1 MPDDERSLRSP
12 DAAGFSLL
20 ANASDGG
27 VGFRISFIGDNLR
40 SFSEVFRKSGEV
52 WFRRSWSG
60 MATSWSLAPLIE
72 QRARQHP
79 ERPLAVVGDR
89 TWSYGH
95 VDTQASSL
103 AAALSE
109 LGLGAG
115 DRIAVNLPNGIEWI
129 IALLAAAKLGA
140 VVVPVSPQLS
150 SHDLRYQLRHAEAS
164 AVVTIERW
172 GGVDYLQRFEDLL
185 GDLPDLQYVVTV
197 GDEDLWY
204 DDRIFQ
210 FEDLVSSG
218 AGRPAPASASPDDT
232 KDLAVVYTSGTM
244 GKPKGVQLSH
254 HAIVENAVRTAEVL
268 ELSPEDRV
276 LAAVPFFAIFGF
288 SMMVGTMAAGATLV
302 LQPTFEAATV
312 LALVASRQVSVL
324 HGVPT
329 QFHLLMREEGFDPS
343 RLRSLRTGIIAGS
356 SVSEELVRR
365 VRRWCDVLVAYGL
378 TETGPTVTLTRFADS
393 DDRRLGSVGRAL
405 PGVEVMAVDIM
416 TGALHGPE
424 AVGELAVRGTNLMRG
439 YLRMPAET
447 AKVHTPEGFFL
458 TGDLGIIDEDGYVK
472 ILGRRQETIARGGI
486 QLYPRELEDRL
497 RAHPAVDDVCVIGV
511 PHDVLGEQI
520 CACIVPVEGAVITG
534 SEIKRF
540 AQETMAAYK
549 VPDLVRFFDVF
560 PMTGSGKVRRR
571 ELSRALT
578 LSIALD
584 HTVSHSG

>member
-1 MPDDERSLRSP
+1 
-12 DAAGFSLL
+12 
-20 ANASDGG
+20 
-27 VGFRISFIGDNLR
+27 
-40 SFSEVFRKSGEV
+40 
-52 WFRRSWSG
+52 
-60 MATSWSLAPLIE
+60 MATSWSLAPLFE
-72 QRARQHP
+72 QRAREHP
-79 ERPLAVVGDR
+79 ERPLAVVGER
-89 TWSYGH
+89 TFSYGH
-95 VDTQASSL
+95 ADTQASSL

-109 LGLGAG
+109 LGLGVG

-150 SHDLRYQLRHAEAS
+150 SLDLRYQLRHAEAS
-164 AVVTIERW
+164 AVITIERW

-185 GDLPDLQYVVTV
+185 GDLPDLHYVVTV

-218 AGRPAPASASPDDT
+218 SGRVVPALADIDDGQ
-232 KDLAVVYTSGTM
+232 DLAVVYTSGTM
-244 GKPKGVQLSH
+244 GKPKGVRLSH
-254 HAIVENAVRTAEVL
+254 HALVENAVRTAEIL

-276 LAAVPFFAIFGF
+276 LAAVPFFAIYGF
-288 SMMVGTMAAGATLV
+288 SMMVGTLAAGATLV
-302 LQPTFEAATV
+302 LQPTFDAASA
-312 LALVASRQVSVL
+312 LALMASQQVSVV

-329 QFHLLMREEGFDPS
+329 QFHLFMREEAFDPS

-378 TETGPTVTLTRFADS
+378 TETGPTVTLTRFGDS

-416 TGALHGPE
+416 TGVLHGPE
-424 AVGELAVRGTNLMRG
+424 AVGEIAVRGSNLMRG
-439 YLRMPAET
+439 YLRMPTET
-447 AKVHTPEGFFL
+447 AKVHTSEGFFL

-472 ILGRRQETIARGGI
+472 ILGRRQEAISRGGM

-497 RAHPAVDDVCVIGV
+497 RAHPAVDDVCVIGI

-560 PMTGSGKVRRR
+560 PMTGSGKIRRR
-571 ELSRALT
+571 ELARA
-578 LSIALD
+578 IALD

>member
-1 MPDDERSLRSP
+1 
-12 DAAGFSLL
+12 
-20 ANASDGG
+20 
-27 VGFRISFIGDNLR
+27 
-40 SFSEVFRKSGEV
+40 
-52 WFRRSWSG
+52 

-72 QRARQHP
+72 QRAREHP
-79 ERPLAVVGDR
+79 ERPLAMVGER
-89 TWSYGH
+89 TFSYGH
-95 VDTQASSL
+95 VDSQASAL
-103 AAALSE
+103 AAALAE
-109 LGLGAG
+109 LGLGVG
-115 DRIAVNLPNGIEWI
+115 DHIAVNLPNGVEWI
-129 IALLAAAKLGA
+129 VSLLAAAKLGA

-150 SHDLRYQLRHAEAS
+150 SLDLRYQLRHAEAS
-164 AVVTIERW
+164 AVITIERW
-172 GGVDYLQRFEDLL
+172 GGVDFLQRFEDLL

-197 GDEDLWY
+197 GEEDLWY

-218 AGRPAPASASPDDT
+218 SGRAIPAVGIRDDAQ
-232 KDLAVVYTSGTM
+232 DLAVVYTSGTM
-244 GKPKGVQLSH
+244 GKPKGVRLSH
-254 HAIVENAVRTAEVL
+254 HALVENAVRTAEVL
-268 ELSPEDRV
+268 ELSPDDRV
-276 LAAVPFFAIFGF
+276 MAAVPFFAVFGF

-302 LQPTFEAATV
+302 LQPLFDANAALT
-312 LALVASRQVSVL
+312 LIAHQQVSVL

-329 QFHLLMREEGFDPS
+329 QFHLLMREEAFDPS

-378 TETGPTVTLTRFADS
+378 TETGPTVTITRLGDS
-393 DDRRLGSVGRAL
+393 DDRRVGSVGRAL
-405 PGVEVMAVDIM
+405 SGVEVMAVDIM

-424 AVGELAVRGTNLMRG
+424 AVGELAVRGSNLMRG

-472 ILGRRQETIARGGI
+472 ILGRRQETIARGGM

-571 ELSRALT
+571 ELARA
-578 LSIALD
+578 IALD